1 MPALDLTLIRA
12 ILFDLDGTLVDTDD
26 ASVRKMAQ
34 RLRWLARGRADRLA
48 RRLVMTVETPGNYG
62 ITLLDILGL
71 DAPVFRLGDRVRHWR
86 HPHARLEFY
95 LIPGVA
101 EMMAQLV
108 GKYRLALVTTRGRTH
123 IQAFLDTFPHIGQAI
138 EVTSGLED
146 TYRLKPHPAPLLRAA
161 EKLNVPIQNCLMV
174 GDTTVDVRAGR
185 RAGAQTVG
193 VLCGFGERRELE
205 RAGAHLILDS
215 TAQLLAHLTS

>member
-1 MPALDLTLIRA
+1 MPSLNPTPIRA
-12 ILFDLDGTLVDTDD
+12 ILFDLDGTLADTDD
-26 ASVRKMAQ
+26 AAVKRMAQ
-34 RLRWLARGRADRLA
+34 RLRWLARGRTDRLA
-48 RRLVMTVETPGNYG
+48 RRLVMASETPGNYG

-86 HPHARLEFY
+86 NPLTKLEFH

-101 EMMAQLV
+101 EMMAQLA
-108 GKYRLALVTTRGRTH
+108 GKYRLALVTTRGRAH
-123 IQAFLDTFPHIGQAI
+123 IQAFLDTFPLIGQAI

-146 TYRLKPHPAPLLRAA
+146 TYRLKPHPAPLLHAA
-161 EKLNVPIQNCLMV
+161 AKLNVPIQNCLMV
-174 GDTTVDVRAGR
+174 GDTTVDVLAGR

-215 TAQLLAHLTS
+215 TAHLLQHLSR